1 MMRTSVRVME
11 LTPTEKGALA
21 ETEITAAAV
30 RLGYVVSKPLTEG
43 RRYDLIVDT
52 GPRVL
57 RVQCKWAQLLGDV
70 LSIRLCTSRYTPS
83 GYVRTW
89 YDSTQIDAVVAYSP
103 DLDHCYL
110 IPIQEVTG
118 RSNVYLRI
126 RPTRNNQAIGVKWAA
141 DYDFGAIAQ
150 LGERSAG
157 SRKVEGSNPSS
168 STPEAALQGGLFDV
182 YEEERAN
189 GSPRG

>member
-1 MMRTSVRVME
+1 MRTSVRIVE
-11 LTPTEKGALA
+11 LTPTEKGAVA
-21 ETEITAAAV
+21 ETAITAAAV
-30 RLGYVVSKPLTEG
+30 RLGFVVSKPLTEG

-52 GPRVL
+52 GPDVL

-83 GYVRTW
+83 GYIRTW
-89 YDSTQIDAVVAYSP
+89 YDPTQIDAVVAFSP
-103 DLDHCYL
+103 DLGSCYL
-110 IPIQEVTG
+110 IPVAEVTG
-118 RSNVYLRI
+118 RSNLYLRI

-150 LGERSAG
+150 LGERLAG
-157 SRKVEGSNPSS
+157 SQKAAGSSPAS
-168 STPEAALQGGLFDV
+168 STIEAAPQGGLFDV
-182 YEEERAN
+182 YEEEHAN